1 MNVIPAID
9 LLDGQVVRL
18 TKGRYDDVTLY
29 NDDPAAQA
37 HTFAEAGF
45 NLLHVVDL
53 NGAREGAFVNLS
65 HLTRMVE
72 EAGVDVQ
79 AGGGVRSYDDA
90 LRLLEAGVSR
100 VICSSLAVRNP
111 TDWYRLLEEH
121 PVRAVLGMDL
131 KEGRIAYSG
140 WEKTSGQSIDVFLQ
154 PMIERGLQY
163 VLCTDIARDGTL
175 QGPNIALYRDL
186 QEQYPELYFI
196 ASGGVGSAADL
207 EELQEAGLA
216 AAVVGRAY
224 YENNITLE
232 ELKRYAR

>member
-9 LLDGQVVRL
+9 LLDGRVVRL
-18 TKGRYDDVTLY
+18 TKGDYEKVTVY
-29 NDDPAAQA
+29 NNRPLEEAR
-37 HTFAEAGF
+37 TFADAGF
-45 NLLHVVDL
+45 RFLHVVDL

-65 HLTRMVE
+65 HITRMVE
-72 EAGVDVQ
+72 ETGVEVQ

-100 VICSSLAVRNP
+100 VICSSLAVRKP
-111 TDWYRLLEEH
+111 KAWYRLLEEH
-121 PVRAVLGMDL
+121 PGRAVLGMDL

-140 WEKTSGQSIDVFLQ
+140 WEKTSAQSIDTFLQ
-154 PMIERGLQY
+154 PMIDRGLQY

-175 QGPNIALYRDL
+175 EGPNIALYRDL

-196 ASGGVGSAADL
+196 ASGGVSSAADL
-207 EELQEAGLA
+207 QDLREVGLA

-224 YENNITLE
+224 YEKKVTLD
-232 ELKRYAR
+232 ELKLYT